1 MTKQAFDFAKATED
15 FMGAFKIDTKVFD
28 EAVKNA
34 AEFNTKLVKIA
45 LTSAKKNTELT
56 TAWTTETL
64 KKVEAANKVQKEA
77 GDYVAV
83 ATDLAKEQIEALP
96 EKLTAYVDVAKA
108 AQQDATELFVAAG
121 KDIQADVVAKT
132 KEAAKK
138 AA

>member
-1 MTKQAFDFAKATED
+1 MTKQAFDFTKATED

-28 EAVKNA
+28 EAIKNA

-45 LTSAKKNTELT
+45 LTTAKKNAELT

-121 KDIQADVVAKT
+121 KDIQAEVVAKT
-132 KEAAKK
+132 KEAGKK